1 MREPALNTYSVLTI
15 SGFKPPRKC
24 TRFLLLPEGFE
35 AVFLWLSNDDNDQVN
50 VIKAQFSF
58 THFNYSHS
66 GCNQLLLSNK
76 ALI

>member
-1 MREPALNTYSVLTI
+1 MLNTYSVLTI
-15 SGFKPPRKC
+15 SGFKSPLRTCEFPPSVK
-24 TRFLLLPEGFE
+24 GF
-35 AVFLWLSNDDNDQVN
+35 WDDFPLAIKKDSDQVN

-66 GCNQLLLSNK
+66 GCNQLLLSSK